1 MQIDICGLEPLDRNV
16 SFVGVGERCNVA
28 GSRKFLRL
36 ISEGS
41 YEEALEIARRQVQD
55 GALVL
60 DINMD
65 DGLLDARR
73 EMVHFLHLIGS
84 EPDICRVPLMID
96 SSDWNVI
103 SEALKCVQGK
113 SIVNSISLKEGE
125 ETFLAHACE
134 VRRMG
139 AAVVVMAFD
148 EEGQATTYERRIDI
162 CARTYRLLVETVGM
176 PPEDIIFDPNV
187 LSVATGIAE
196 HDAYAWDFLRT
207 VEWIK
212 ANLPGAHIS
221 GGISNLSFSFR
232 GNNYI
237 REAMHAVFLYE
248 GMRRGMDFA
257 IVNPSAKV
265 AYADIPQEHL
275 AIIGDVLLRPSPQ
288 ASEALIELATE
299 LNAQKEKDG
308 KAVTDGRTSVSTDG
322 VQAMSVEER
331 LAHKLQKG
339 ITDGLEADLGEALSM
354 YHRAVDII
362 EGPLMEGMNR
372 VGRLFG
378 VGKMFLPQVVKTA
391 RTMKRA
397 VQILQPHIEAQK
409 AEGQKSQGKVLLATV
424 KGDVHD
430 IGKNIVSVVMGC
442 NGYEVMDLGVM
453 VPPEDIVR
461 TALEYQPDA
470 IGLSGLI
477 TPSLAE
483 MTETVRQL
491 SEAGIFVPVMIGG
504 ATTSALHTAMKI
516 APVYGGPVLWIKD
529 ASQNCPRLA
538 PFLNPLTK
546 AKAIAGLNDEH
557 ESHRQACQPQ
567 PVVSL
572 EEARRNKPNFF

>member
-36 ISEGS
+36 VSEGS

-84 EPDICRVPLMID
+84 EPDICRVPMMID
-96 SSDWNVI
+96 SSDWSVI

-125 ETFLAHACE
+125 ETFLAHARE

-139 AAVVVMAFD
+139 AVVVVMAFD
-148 EEGQATTYERRIDI
+148 EEGQATTYERRIQV
-162 CARTYRLLVETVGM
+162 CERAYRLLVEAVGM
-176 PPEDIIFDPNV
+176 PAEDIIFDPNV
-187 LSVATGIAE
+187 LSVATGMPE

-275 AIIGDVLLRPSPQ
+275 TIIEDVLLRPSAQ
-288 ASEALIELATE
+288 ASEALIELAST
-299 LNAQKEKDG
+299 LSAQSEKSTAKD
-308 KAVTDGRTSVSTDG
+308 KKSVSATDAH
-322 VQAMSVEER
+322 AMSLEER
-331 LAHKLQKG
+331 LAYKLQKG
-339 ITDGLEADLGEALSM
+339 TADRLEEDICEALSL
-354 YHRAVDII
+354 YPRAVDII

-378 VGKMFLPQVVKTA
+378 EGKMFLPQVVKTA

-461 TALEYQPDA
+461 AALEYKPDA

-491 SEAGIFVPVMIGG
+491 SEAGISVPVMIGG
-504 ATTSALHTAMKI
+504 ATTSALHTALKI

-538 PFLNPLTK
+538 PFLNPQT
-546 AKAIAGLNDEH
+546 ADEAMH
-557 ESHRQACQPQ
+557 ALRLEQEELRRSFEPAPLA
-567 PVVSL
+567 SL
-572 EEARRNKPNFF
+572 EEARERKPRFY

>member
-36 ISEGS
+36 ISEGN
-41 YEEALEIARRQVQD
+41 YEEALEIARRQVLD

-65 DGLLDARR
+65 DGLLDARK

-103 SEALKCVQGK
+103 SSALKCVQGK

-125 ETFLAHACE
+125 DLFLAHARE
-134 VRRMG
+134 IRRMG

-148 EEGQATTYERRIDI
+148 EDGQATTYDRRIEI
-162 CARTYRLLVETVGM
+162 CSRAYRLLVEVVGM
-176 PPEDIIFDPNV
+176 PAEDIIFDPNV

-196 HDAYAWDFLRT
+196 HDTYAWDFLRT

-212 ANLPGAHIS
+212 TNLKGAHIS

-237 REAMHAVFLYE
+237 REAMHAVFLFE

-275 AIIGDVLLRPSPQ
+275 AIIEEVLLRPSAQ
-288 ASEALIELATE
+288 ASEALIELAST
-299 LNAQKEKDG
+299 LSAQSEKSTAKD
-308 KAVTDGRTSVSTDG
+308 KKSVSVDDAH
-322 VQAMSVEER
+322 AMSVEER
-331 LAHKLQKG
+331 LAYKLQKG
-339 ITDGLEADLGEALSM
+339 TTDRLEEDICEALSL
-354 YHRAVDII
+354 YPRAVDII
-362 EGPLMEGMNR
+362 EGPLMEGMNH

-378 VGKMFLPQVVKTA
+378 EGKMFLPQVVKTA

-409 AEGQKSQGKVLLATV
+409 AEGQKSQGKVLLDTV

-461 TALEYQPDA
+461 AALEYQPDA

-491 SEAGIFVPVMIGG
+491 SEAGISVPVMIGG
-504 ATTSALHTAMKI
+504 ATTSALHTALKI

-557 ESHRQACQPQ
+557 ESHRRACQPQ

>member
-96 SSDWNVI
+96 SSDWSVI
-103 SEALKCVQGK
+103 SAALKCVQGK

-125 ETFLAHACE
+125 EIFLAHARE

-162 CARTYRLLVETVGM
+162 CARAYRLLVETVGM
-176 PPEDIIFDPNV
+176 PAEDIIFDPNV

-257 IVNPSAKV
+257 IVNPSPKV
-265 AYADIPQEHL
+265 AYAAIPQEHL
-275 AIIGDVLLRPSPQ
+275 TIIEDVLLRPSAQ
-288 ASEALIELATE
+288 ASEALIELAST
-299 LNAQKEKDG
+299 LSAQSEKSTAKD
-308 KAVTDGRTSVSTDG
+308 KKSVSVDDAH
-322 VQAMSVEER
+322 AMSLEER
-331 LAHKLQKG
+331 LAYKLQKG
-339 ITDGLEADLGEALSM
+339 TTDRLEEDICEALSI
-354 YHRAVDII
+354 YPRAVDII

-378 VGKMFLPQVVKTA
+378 EGKMFLPQVVKTA

-397 VQILQPHIEAQK
+397 VGILQPHIEAQK

-461 TALEYQPDA
+461 AALEYKPDA

-491 SEAGIFVPVMIGG
+491 SEAGISVPVMIGG

-529 ASQNCPRLA
+529 ASQNCPVLGS
-538 PFLNPLTK
+538 FLNAQMADAAMENLRKEQDALRSSFESTPLT
-546 AKAIAGLNDEH
+546 
-557 ESHRQACQPQ
+557 SF
-567 PVVSL
+567 
-572 EEARRNKPNFF
+572 EEAKEQKPRFY